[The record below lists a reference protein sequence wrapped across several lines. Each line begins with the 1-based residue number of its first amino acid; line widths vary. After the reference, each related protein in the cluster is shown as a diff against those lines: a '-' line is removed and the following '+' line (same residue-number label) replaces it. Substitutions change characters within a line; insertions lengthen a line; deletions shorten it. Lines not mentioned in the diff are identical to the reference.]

1 MTQRGRPRSFDRN
14 TALQAMMEIFW
25 SRGYEGAQLVDL
37 TAAAGI
43 APPSFY
49 AAFGSKE
56 QAFCESV
63 DHYIA
68 TVGARPIA
76 VLNQAA
82 TLSQGVAQMLDA
94 SITVAL
100 STQPGGCLLIL
111 GVVNCLAENEKARE
125 YLKAARQR
133 TRDLICLRL
142 KRAQDE
148 GELSADCNLAQ
159 YAAFIHGALQMI
171 SFQARDGASREAL
184 ERLIAPTLAALP
196 MPLNQ
201 SWPLA

>member
-1 MTQRGRPRSFDRN
+1 MTRRGRPRSFDRD
-14 TALQAMMEIFW
+14 TALQAMMEVFW
-25 SRGYEGAQLVDL
+25 TRGYEGAQLVDL

-49 AAFGSKE
+49 AAFASKE

-76 VLNQAA
+76 VFNQAP
-82 TLSQGVAQMLDA
+82 TLAQGVAQMLEA

-100 STQPGGCLLIL
+100 STEPGGCLLIL
-111 GVVNCLAENEKARE
+111 GVVNCLPENERARD
-125 YLKAARQR
+125 YLKAARQK
-133 TRDLICLRL
+133 TRQLIYLRL
-142 KRAQDE
+142 ERAQLE
-148 GELSADCNLAQ
+148 GELPAECDLAQ

-171 SFQARDGASREAL
+171 SFQARDGASRQQLEA
-184 ERLIAPTLAALP
+184 LIAPTLAALQ
-196 MPLNQ
+196 MPL
-201 SWPLA
+201 SG